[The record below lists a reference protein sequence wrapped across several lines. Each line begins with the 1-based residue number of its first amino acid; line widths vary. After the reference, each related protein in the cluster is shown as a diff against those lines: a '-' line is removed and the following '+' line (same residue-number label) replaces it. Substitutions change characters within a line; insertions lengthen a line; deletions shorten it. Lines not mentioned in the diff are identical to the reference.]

1 MTGPPPAPG
10 LPDPHGRRQTDSDL
24 YPPPTLAA
32 LPVAQAEVASRGG
45 GLGERVAA
53 TTAAFF
59 EAVGVRV
66 GTRPWLTIG
75 LAFLVVLA
83 GASGISQMDMEGRQ
97 ENLWVPKETQAQ
109 WDKVSPRVA
118 VGRRARPRAPVLGG
132 GSSPA
137 TDAAAKHHQRRGS
150 RRRGSRKAPA
160 LNTSSSRAPAAA
172 SSRRRPSTPRWTCT
186 RRWRRSPSRWG
197 ARPTRWRTCA
207 RSAAT
212 PASPTTCWTSSG
224 ATRLRGTP
232 RRRSWRSSPRPEAA
246 SSRPSRAPRSIWSR
260 CSAASSG
267 RTGRSRPPRP
277 RRCST
282 CWRTTRSWT
291 RRKGAGWTLPPRPG
305 RSSI

>member
-1 MTGPPPAPG
+1 MAPHAPEPAAAAPAVEAGMKRPPSPPPRDAFGVEVAEKGAGEEEEVRREPPPLRFWRVAMTGPPPAPG

-118 VGRRARPRAPVLGG
+118 VGRRARP
-132 GSSPA
+132 
-137 TDAAAKHHQRRGS
+137 
-150 RRRGSRKAPA
+150 
-160 LNTSSSRAPAAA
+160 
-172 SSRRRPSTPRWTCT
+172 C
-186 RRWRRSPSRWG
+186 
-197 ARPTRWRTCA
+197 
-207 RSAAT
+207 
-212 PASPTTCWTSSG
+212 
-224 ATRLRGTP
+224 
-232 RRRSWRSSPRPEAA
+232 
-246 SSRPSRAPRSIWSR
+246 
-260 CSAASSG
+260 
-267 RTGRSRPPRP
+267 
-277 RRCST
+277 
-282 CWRTTRSWT
+282 
-291 RRKGAGWTLPPRPG
+291 
-305 RSSI
+305 